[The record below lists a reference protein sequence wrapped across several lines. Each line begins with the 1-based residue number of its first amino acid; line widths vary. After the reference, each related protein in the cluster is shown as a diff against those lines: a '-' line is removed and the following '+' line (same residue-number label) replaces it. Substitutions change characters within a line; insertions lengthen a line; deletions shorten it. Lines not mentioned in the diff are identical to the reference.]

1 MKERTIR
8 ELLIDVD
15 RAVHVRQTRCP
26 QSPEWR
32 KASAQLPLL
41 FEEIRQRMSGAVSL
55 AAVQALVEAAERH
68 PEFAA
73 EIGERL
79 KLRLRNWGFEIVDWE
94 NLRNG

>member
-1 MKERTIR
+1 MKARTIR

-15 RAVHVRQTRCP
+15 RAVHVRQTHSP

-41 FEEIRQRMSGAVSL
+41 FEEIRLRTSAVVGI
-55 AAVQALVEAAERH
+55 AAAQALVDAAESH
-68 PEFAA
+68 PEVAA

-79 KLRLRNWGFEIVDWE
+79 KLRLRNWGFEIVDWSS
-94 NLRNG
+94 LRNG

>member
-41 FEEIRQRMSGAVSL
+41 FEEIRLRTS
-55 AAVQALVEAAERH
+55 AALGIAAAQALVDAAESH
-68 PEFAA
+68 PEVAA

-79 KLRLRNWGFEIVDWE
+79 KVRLRNWGFEIVDW
-94 NLRNG
+94 RNQRSG

>member
-1 MKERTIR
+1 MKERTLR

-15 RAVHVRQTRCP
+15 RAVHVRQTRSP

-41 FEEIRQRMSGAVSL
+41 FEEIRRRTS
-55 AAVQALVEAAERH
+55 AAVGIAAAQALADAAESQ
-68 PEFAA
+68 PEVAA

-79 KLRLRNWGFEIVDWE
+79 KLKLRNWGFEIVDWQ
-94 NLRNG
+94 NLGNG

>member
-1 MKERTIR
+1 MRERTIR

-15 RAVHVRQTRCP
+15 RAVHIRQTRCP

-41 FEEIRQRMSGAVSL
+41 FEDIRLRTS
-55 AAVQALVEAAERH
+55 AAVGIAAAQALVDAAESH
-68 PEFAA
+68 PEVAA

-79 KLRLRNWGFEIVDWE
+79 KLRLRNWGFEIIDW
-94 NLRNG
+94 NSLSNG